1 VLFAQAHGAYGHRPA
16 SADEFLPAL
25 QRAYAQ
31 GGVHLIDLAIDYSDN
46 HRILDE
52 EIRRLSAAV

>member
-1 VLFAQAHGAYGHRPA
+1 
-16 SADEFLPAL
+16 
-25 QRAYAQ
+25 
-31 GGVHLIDLAIDYSDN
+31 VHLIDLAIDYSDN